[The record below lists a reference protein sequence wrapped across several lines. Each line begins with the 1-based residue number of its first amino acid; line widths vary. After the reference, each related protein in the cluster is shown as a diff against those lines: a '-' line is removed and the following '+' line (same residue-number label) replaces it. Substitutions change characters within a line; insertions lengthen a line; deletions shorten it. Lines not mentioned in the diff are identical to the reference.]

1 MSVSIRAAT
10 PESPAASRQ
19 SPVSILESSAPS
31 TRRFWVVLGL
41 LVVLGF
47 GYRLAVI
54 GSPLGEL
61 DADEAVVG
69 LMARHIA
76 FLGDRPV
83 FYYNQ
88 QYLGSL
94 EAFTAA
100 PLFLLFGSSSL
111 LLKLVPTAYSLGFL
125 VLTALTARRL
135 FGDGPALIAGAYLAL
150 PPVFW
155 AVWSTKARG
164 GYAELVFLGAAVTL
178 ATLWFAERSRP
189 WWGGLLLG
197 LLAGLAF
204 WTHLLAVVY
213 LIPCGIYLL
222 ARRRARWSPAEVAL
236 AAVGAVIGMWP
247 MLVYNVAGSFPTIAA
262 LLKPPDLPFDPVSQF
277 FRFFRIGI
285 PVLLGLGQ
293 PTTST
298 DLFDHDWLHRPAG
311 NPLVAGLALL
321 GLFAAVGW
329 HLPAVRRLFVRRAD
343 PDVQRSTGPALLVM
357 LALVIPPVIAVTRFG
372 FFVSEPR
379 YALPLYSAIP
389 LVAYALWRLPAVG
402 RAAAVVALLAF
413 NVYSLTSTDI
423 RLWRP
428 EDSPNSTAASR
439 AELTRFLEAHGY
451 RDVYTD
457 YWIAYPLM
465 FESRGEIDAYAVVNG
480 FNRYIPPAYN
490 VQQARN
496 PVWVY
501 VPGTEPE
508 RLFLEQLAHVG
519 GTARADDVDGY
530 RVYEDVTPLDR
541 MRPPD

>member
-1 MSVSIRAAT
+1 MTV
-10 PESPAASRQ
+10 
-19 SPVSILESSAPS
+19 S
-31 TRRFWVVLGL
+31 TRPAPGSPSSLSTGHSELSAQHSVLSPQSFWWLLAILVLAGL
-41 LVVLGF
+41 A
-47 GYRLAVI
+47 YRLAVI
-54 GSPLGEL
+54 FSPLGEL

-100 PLFLLFGSSSL
+100 PLFFLFGSSSL
-111 LLKLVPTAYSLGFL
+111 LLKLVPTVYSLGFL

-135 FGDGPALIAGAYLAL
+135 FGEGPALITGAYVAI

-164 GYAELVFLGAAVTL
+164 GYAELVFLGAAVVFV
-178 ATLWFAERSRP
+178 TLWLADRPRP
-189 WWGGLLLG
+189 WWGALLLG

-213 LIPCGIYLL
+213 LVPCAVYVL
-222 ARRRARWSPAEVAL
+222 ARRSLSWSLAEVAPAL
-236 AAVGAVIGMWP
+236 LGAVVGMLP
-247 MLVYNVAGSFPTIAA
+247 MLVYNVASGFPTITA
-262 LLKPPDLPFDPVSQF
+262 LVKPPDLPFEPVSQF

-311 NPLVAGLALL
+311 NPFIAGLALL

-329 HLPAVRRLFVRRAD
+329 HVPAVRRLFSSRPR
-343 PDVQRSTGPALLVM
+343 QSTGPALLVL
-357 LALVIPPVIAVTRFG
+357 LAVVIPPVIAVTRFG

-379 YALPLYSAIP
+379 YALPLYSVIP
-389 LVAYALWRLPAVG
+389 LVAYALWRLP
-402 RAAAVVALLAF
+402 RRWCAAAVVALLGF
-413 NVYSLTSTDI
+413 NVYSLASTDI

-428 EDSPNSTAASR
+428 EDSPNSTAANR
-439 AELTRFLEAHGY
+439 AGLIELLQARGY

-480 FNRYIPPAYN
+480 FNRYIPPAYA
-490 VQQARN
+490 VQHARD

-501 VPGTEPE
+501 VPDTEPE
-508 RLFLEQLAHVG
+508 RLFLEQLRRLG
-519 GTARADDVDGY
+519 GTARAEDVDGY
-530 RVYEDVTPLDR
+530 RVYENVTPLDR